1 MLNETKIKSSKPR
14 ERPYKMTDSNG
25 LFIEIKPNG
34 AKVWRY
40 RFRIDGKE
48 KTFTIGDYPAVSL
61 ADARQRHQAARQ
73 QVKDGMNPVEERV
86 KSRQKRMAQT
96 DNTFAAMSEKWIIDT
111 LSNKSESYIKQ
122 TRATLKNDVLPM
134 IGHKSLDVITSADA
148 LQVIESTVARVRKNS
163 SHGTGEAAA
172 MVSKRVI
179 SGVFQYAIA
188 RLQATTDPTYAVRR
202 VIQSPQTNHA
212 RALSSQEIRG
222 LLYRIEG
229 YQGRSVRDA
238 LAFMLLTMVR
248 TKEARL
254 AKWADIDFDQALWIV
269 PAEIMKRR
277 KAHYVP
283 LSKQALD
290 ILERRKEFRDN
301 DEFVFNSPQH
311 RTKEL
316 SVTTINQALIY
327 MGCENIT
334 GHDFRATASTVL
346 NANGFSSDW
355 IEKQLAHVESN
366 AVRRS
371 YNHADYL
378 QDRRVMLQWWA
389 DYLDTL
395 KTGQQQ

>member
-1 MLNETKIKSSKPR
+1 MLNETKIKSLKPK

-34 AKVWRY
+34 VKVWRY

-61 ADARQRHQAARQ
+61 ADARQRHQTARQ
-73 QVKDGMNPVEERV
+73 QVKDGISPVQARAQL
-86 KSRQKRMAQT
+86 KQKRLAQT
-96 DNTFAAMSEKWIIDT
+96 DSTFSVVAERWIADT
-111 LSNKSESYIKQ
+111 LANKSDGYIKQ
-122 TRATLKNDVLPM
+122 ARATLKNDVLPV
-134 IGHKSLDVITSADA
+134 IGQKPLDDITSADA
-148 LQVIESTVARVRKNS
+148 LKIIENTIARVRKNS

-172 MVSKRVI
+172 RVSKRVI
-179 SGVFQYAIA
+179 SGVFQYAIV

-202 VIQSPQTNHA
+202 VIQSPQPNHA
-212 RALSSQEIRG
+212 RALSAQELRG

-248 TKEARL
+248 TKESRL
-254 AKWADIDFDQALWIV
+254 AKWTDIDFDQALWIV
-269 PAEIMKRR
+269 PAEIMKKR
-277 KAHYVP
+277 KPHFVP
-283 LSKQALD
+283 LSKQAMD

-311 RTKEL
+311 RTREL
-316 SVTTINQALIY
+316 SVTTINQALVY
-327 MGCENIT
+327 MGCEDIT

-355 IEKQLAHVESN
+355 IEKQLAHVEGN

-378 QDRRVMLQWWA
+378 QDRRTMLQWWA
-389 DYLDTL
+389 DYLDSL
-395 KTGQQQ
+395 KS